1 MIILLLMT
9 RTTLHLYKQNFKFS
23 SAHFLIFDDQKA
35 EKLHGHN
42 YQVRV
47 DLGVAEDVELKAKGF
62 FVDFNVFKKY
72 IKARLDVWD
81 EMVLLPAKHPDMKI
95 AKKSPSLEVRFRDRS
110 YVFPEN
116 EVHLLPVTNTSVEQL
131 SRLLA
136 EDFFKEFKS
145 KGVASVR
152 VRVEETRG
160 QGASTLISD

>member
-1 MIILLLMT
+1 MT

-47 DLGVAEDVELKAKGF
+47 DLGVQPELDFQKKGF
-62 FVDFNVFKKY
+62 FVDFNVFKKH

-81 EMVLLPAKHPDMKI
+81 EMVLLPVKHPDMKI
-95 AKKSPSLEVRFRDRS
+95 SKKSPSLEVRFRDRF

-160 QGASTLISD
+160 QAASTLISD